1 MNVLKASVSNSVE
14 VKGKTY
20 TFPYYLT
27 AYHFCKANSID
38 KRRIKKLGFKTYGV
52 TLQAAEKVSYTPN
65 HT

>member
-1 MNVLKASVSNSVE
+1 MNVLKASVSKSVE

-38 KRRIKKLGFKTYGV
+38 KRRIKKLDFKTYAII
-52 TLQAAEKVSYTPN
+52 LQATEQVSYTPN